1 VSSALKLYKSRPN
14 NPSPSFYI
22 IIKRYHCNH
31 DRSTCKSLHQYLFPA
46 SFLEVGI
53 PPSKNTQPPPPE
65 TAAKLCG
72 LNLFFGRDSELQ
84 IYHGNLLLMD
94 NKHRKLF
101 VIKQSKGSNFMPQIY
116 QNTFTG
122 RTRSPDGG
130 TSAGFWLGAKK
141 SLKI

>member
-1 VSSALKLYKSRPN
+1 MIGLRVSRHTSIYSR
-14 NPSPSFYI
+14 
-22 IIKRYHCNH
+22 H
-31 DRSTCKSLHQYLFPA
+31 LFWKWGFPRQ
-46 SFLEVGI
+46 
-53 PPSKNTQPPPPE
+53 KTHNPPPE

-101 VIKQSKGSNFMPQIY
+101 VIKQSKGCNFMPQIY

-122 RTRSPDGG
+122 RTRSPAGG

-141 SLKI
+141 ILKISLRNGAF